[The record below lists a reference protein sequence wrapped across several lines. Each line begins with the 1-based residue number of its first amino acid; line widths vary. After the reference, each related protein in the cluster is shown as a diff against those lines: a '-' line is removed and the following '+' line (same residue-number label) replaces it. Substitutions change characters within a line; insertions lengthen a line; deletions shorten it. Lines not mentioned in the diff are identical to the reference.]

1 MDTKTA
7 PVAESHSLPKLA
19 LTVVEGSSDPVTTT
33 FHAPFRIGRDPE
45 CQVILKDAAVSKIHL
60 EVYFE
65 KNQWWA
71 RDLNSTNGTFSGKK
85 KITRVPLGGKTKLV
99 LGRTGP
105 LLTFEVEGAAS
116 DAEKTVLRTILSP
129 TAFIDKYWK
138 SPDEKDGAGDKTRA
152 IRQKVYS
159 REVARERTI
168 SGKYVKII
176 AAVAL
181 VAVLASA
188 YAYYKHTQV
197 QKQLDLAQNAFYE
210 MKALDLSYAALKKQL
225 VAAGGDTLA
234 RPEVT
239 SYWAKRKE
247 LTSTYDKF
255 LGELGI
261 YSEGMDEKARSI
273 YHVARIFGECE
284 IGMPDDFVEE
294 TENYID
300 LWKKSPRLRQSI
312 ARAIENGY
320 PSRIASSMIACDLPP
335 QFFYLALQESEF
347 DSSVVGPA
355 TRFGIAKG
363 MWQFM
368 PSTAIA
374 YGLKTG
380 PLVQVPKADPRDE
393 RHDVRKS
400 TVAAA
405 QYISDMYNTDAQ
417 ASGLLVIAGYNW
429 GHNAVKALI
438 RQMPGNP
445 RERNF
450 WKFLNQYRDKIP
462 KQTYD
467 YVFYIFSAAVIG
479 ENPKLWGFSMEAPFP
494 STTPNN

>member
-7 PVAESHSLPKLA
+7 PIVDSQSVPKLT
-19 LTVVEGSSDPVTTT
+19 LTAVEGSGEPLT
-33 FHAPFRIGRDPE
+33 FTFRAPFRIGRDPE
-45 CQVILKDAAVSKIHL
+45 CQVILKDVAVSKVHL
-60 EVYFE
+60 EVFFE
-65 KNQWWA
+65 KEKWWA
-71 RDLNSTNGTFSGKK
+71 RDLNSTNGTFGGKK
-85 KITRVPLGGKTKLV
+85 KITKVPLGGKTKLV

-105 LLTFEVEGAAS
+105 LLIFEVEGAVA
-116 DAEKTVLRTILSP
+116 DTEKTILKTILSP
-129 TAFIDKYWK
+129 TAFIEKYWK
-138 SPDEKDGAGDKTRA
+138 SPDEKDDAGDKTRA
-152 IRQKVYS
+152 IRQKVYT
-159 REVARERTI
+159 RQAAREKI
-168 SGKYVKII
+168 LSGKYVKII
-176 AAVAL
+176 AAVAF
-181 VAVLASA
+181 VALLASG
-188 YAYYKHTQV
+188 YAYYKHTQL
-197 QKQLDLAQNAFYE
+197 QKQLALAQNAFYE
-210 MKALDLSYAALKKQL
+210 MKELDIAYAALKKQL
-225 VAAGGDTLA
+225 AAAGGDTLA
-234 RPEVT
+234 RPEMS

-247 LTSTYDKF
+247 LTATYDKF

-261 YSEGMDEKARSI
+261 YSEGMDEKARTI

-312 ARAIENGY
+312 ARAVEYGY
-320 PSRIASSMIACDLPP
+320 PARIADAMIACDLPP

-347 DSSVVGPA
+347 DSTVVGPA
-355 TRFGIAKG
+355 TRFGVAKG

-380 PLVQVPKADPRDE
+380 PLVQVAKADPRDE
-393 RHDVRKS
+393 RHNVSKS

-405 QYISDMYNTDAQ
+405 QYISDMYNTEAQ
-417 ASGLLVIAGYNW
+417 ASGLLVFAGYNW
-429 GHNAVKALI
+429 GHNAVKSLI

-450 WKFLNQYRDKIP
+450 WKFLTQYRDKIP

-479 ENPKLWGFSMEAPFP
+479 ENPKLWGFAMEKPFP
-494 STTPNN
+494 STTPAN